1 MKNSSQFIS
10 DSVYKV
16 NLNYVRLQNKSKELF
31 FKCLDENRD
40 LEYFKKKLEEL
51 WGSIDYTYTRDEI
64 EEYNTMIH
72 EQNLQGKEITKEIP
86 KGEEGSL
93 FTLVPISVVKDVN
106 DKFQKVKERSLFTL
120 VPISVV
126 KDVNDKFQRVKEREY
141 KNSLN
146 SYAYENDKQEYLKL
160 KVSQYNNQVVPY
172 YSKKTGK
179 IVRYVQPSTY
189 NSMIHNTNLTRSGWN
204 TTLNDADIVG
214 INYFWIPYHSFSC
227 PHCLEHQNRMMSK
240 EEVIDLIGIAEEAE
254 GDILHPNCKCSLN
267 MFYGASE
274 FNKPKYSYGEL
285 DEQYQIRQKVN
296 TLTLRKEELLA
307 DIRIQKSLGNQ
318 DEVDKLNK
326 QRNKINKN
334 IKKLQEA
341 LPTTELKK
349 QVVAINR

>member
-64 EEYNTMIH
+64 EEYNTIIH

-106 DKFQKVKERSLFTL
+106 DKFQ
-120 VPISVV
+120 
-126 KDVNDKFQRVKEREY
+126 RVKEREY

-146 SYAYENDKQEYLKL
+146 SYAYGNDKQEYLKL

-240 EEVIDLIGIAEEAE
+240 EEVIDLIGIAEETE

-307 DIRIQKSLGNQ
+307 DIRIQKFLGNQ

-334 IKKLQEA
+334 IKELQEA